1 MVESISTSIA
11 GEGSNET
18 NQANTSSTSSTRS
31 APVAA
36 PHSALT
42 SRYFNSRH
50 VVCLRVL
57 VNTAISLKSTL
68 QDSWNIIWIALQ
80 WCGYYLN
87 GPDQFSP
94 YFNNTKV
101 QQILKESKK
110 PQISAQDV
118 TNVENSIKKL
128 YVSIGDS
135 SVETFRTILI
145 T

>member
-1 MVESISTSIA
+1 MKQIKRILLVLPLLDRT
-11 GEGSNET
+11 
-18 NQANTSSTSSTRS
+18 
-31 APVAA
+31 PVAA

-42 SRYFNSRH
+42 WYFNSRH

-80 WCGYYLN
+80 WCGYYLD

-101 QQILKESKK
+101 QQTLKESKK
-110 PQISAQDV
+110 PQISAQDD
-118 TNVENSIKKL
+118 KCGKL
-128 YVSIGDS
+128 HKEI
-135 SVETFRTILI
+135 I
-145 T
+145 